1 MTASPPI
8 PPSRTA
14 TDSLQIPPSV
24 RCLRRRYLYTPFIR
38 IRGCVDVS
46 PKLGVPFI
54 FNSLSFLNPHILIP
68 YFLILI
74 SFFILFFLKIK
85 ASTAVGLLRYA
96 YGSAVIFL
104 QSTHE
109 GGLWDSECCIMKAQE
124 EKGGCKLKITL
135 TECEKK
141 IFITL
146 LSIKLVLLSIQCL
159 DIVSELVFKFI

>member
-109 GGLWDSECCIMKAQE
+109 GGLWDSECCIMKAQKKRRLQIE
-124 EKGGCKLKITL
+124 NNTYGTRKENLHYAVVDKIGTVVHSVPGHR
-135 TECEKK
+135 
-141 IFITL
+141 IRFG
-146 LSIKLVLLSIQCL
+146 
-159 DIVSELVFKFI
+159 F